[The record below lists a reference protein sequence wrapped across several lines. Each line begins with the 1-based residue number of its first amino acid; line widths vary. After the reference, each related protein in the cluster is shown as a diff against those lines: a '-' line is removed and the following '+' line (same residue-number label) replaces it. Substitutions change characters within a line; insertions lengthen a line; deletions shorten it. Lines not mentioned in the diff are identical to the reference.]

1 MATTITL
8 HQWLAFLIL
17 REKRKQEHHGDTTTN
32 FVHQK
37 KAAQLEYIQ
46 TAVSV
51 ALLLVQ
57 SLIVSTSSLSSQQI
71 TIDNFTVAID
81 DKGDAKLLLLLLNL
95 EENPDDEDLQ
105 RIIESVTQLEFTP
118 STKNDSSTHANGE
131 QQESDDDLLREVGT
145 VLHQLFCRGIKPPLI
160 TNVSSPDE
168 GDSDDDLDSE
178 QPGAEKGRT
187 KHSLRVAQKMLRKAS
202 ISSLDEH
209 VLTYGVPRN
218 LCRLII
224 DLIRC
229 EGGSEETKFRSI
241 EEVAEELIQIIS
253 KPNLFLYDSEAT
265 GSSTGQLNF
274 GSTLYGRRN
283 EATSFLRAATLVSLD
298 MMETHSKQLVLV
310 EGLSGA
316 GKSHFVASLIR
327 SSSEFGWIYIHA
339 KFDPQSQPLSVVTS
353 AFNRF
358 FMNILANRSEQ
369 EYVARV
375 VSSLQRNLS
384 SSAIVSLCDCLPS
397 IRCLFPSVLRRVVSD
412 EDLSSQNGV
421 VVEDEFASGSQM
433 SRIRLHFIFRKL
445 ISALC
450 SVERPLALFFDD
462 LQWADDRCMELLSA
476 LMERDHLQELD
487 DNDGTNCLFIGSFRS
502 NETNDNLLSHVDKFE
517 QSTLVDVTKIELGG
531 LAKVESNN
539 MISEVLRIPARLTS
553 PLNELVQRKTTGNP
567 FHIIHFMQSL
577 VKDSILNYSL
587 SDKRWVWDI
596 EAVKSTSIDKTVL
609 ELLARKL
616 SQLPGNI
623 VDGLKVLSCLGP
635 KVDDTIMKYLYT
647 SPESRNEFIAC
658 LDLAVGENILEKSG
672 DSAYSFVHDMLK
684 QSAYAVM
691 SEEEKGE
698 KHFWIGMKLIANAS
712 ADTDEFNAIIFSIVD
727 QINAANTY
735 GVTEEALHMNF
746 AELNLKAGK
755 TSIDVSDFQSALS
768 YMKAGVSLLNGWQ
781 DGEYYDM
788 SLQLYET
795 AALVSYLN
803 TDIGLMQQY
812 LEILFENA
820 KCFEDRLHGY
830 LVMIQSLLSNG
841 KHVAA
846 MKKILF
852 ILEELGESISINA
865 TPKEVYIELMSTKA
879 LLDTISP
886 ADVINGKRMADK
898 GLRWRLRFLQLL
910 NTPLYMLQP
919 HAIHVTACRTV
930 KLSVE
935 HGFCSDSAIG
945 LQIYGYGVLN
955 IQNDVEECLK
965 WNHTALSLVKS
976 LGAKQMIPRIIM
988 NVNILA
994 YWKEPLQAK
1003 IESLKENHHEL
1014 LMVGDLEVL
1023 PLNALHCCRQSLLCG
1038 RNLQTAQ
1045 KECAALL
1052 HEMHQLRQ
1060 MNALIGMISNHMSI
1074 LKLIGS
1080 NYDSEELLFHLLGN
1094 SEINSLDELLQFCKS
1109 NRLVGP
1115 TQQCYFDRLMLAF
1128 WSKKYEEAAQYAEKY
1143 SECHQTR
1150 RFPDLFQTFYQG
1162 ITAFRLVRLK
1172 DDKIREWADVGKN
1185 ALSKYQTWVNYSDW
1199 NWENK
1204 MLLLEAELHA
1214 CIGELEIAKSK
1225 FQASIDSAQKHRF
1238 VHEEGLASEL
1248 FGMFYDEN
1256 GNKEEAMQQY
1266 SHARSCY
1273 QKWGAFALAD
1283 RLNTAS

>member
-1 MATTITL
+1 
-8 HQWLAFLIL
+8 
-17 REKRKQEHHGDTTTN
+17 
-32 FVHQK
+32 
-37 KAAQLEYIQ
+37 
-46 TAVSV
+46 
-51 ALLLVQ
+51 
-57 SLIVSTSSLSSQQI
+57 
-71 TIDNFTVAID
+71 
-81 DKGDAKLLLLLLNL
+81 
-95 EENPDDEDLQ
+95 
-105 RIIESVTQLEFTP
+105 
-118 STKNDSSTHANGE
+118 
-131 QQESDDDLLREVGT
+131 
-145 VLHQLFCRGIKPPLI
+145 
-160 TNVSSPDE
+160 
-168 GDSDDDLDSE
+168 
-178 QPGAEKGRT
+178 
-187 KHSLRVAQKMLRKAS
+187 
-202 ISSLDEH
+202 
-209 VLTYGVPRN
+209 
-218 LCRLII
+218 
-224 DLIRC
+224 
-229 EGGSEETKFRSI
+229 
-241 EEVAEELIQIIS
+241 
-253 KPNLFLYDSEAT
+253 
-265 GSSTGQLNF
+265 
-274 GSTLYGRRN
+274 
-283 EATSFLRAATLVSLD
+283 

-358 FMNILANRSEQ
+358 FINILANRSEQ

-375 VSSLQRNLS
+375 IASLQTNLS
-384 SSAIVSLCDCLPS
+384 SSAIVSLCNLLPTMR
-397 IRCLFPSVLRRVVSD
+397 ILFPSVLRRVVSD
-412 EDLSSQNGV
+412 EDLSSQSGV

-476 LMERDHLQELD
+476 LMDRDHLQELD

-502 NETNDNLLSHVDKFE
+502 NETNDNLLSHFDNFE

-539 MISEVLRIPARLTS
+539 MVSEVLRLPARLTS

-616 SQLPGNI
+616 SQLPDNI

-698 KHFWIGMKLIANAS
+698 KHFWIGMHLIANAS

-841 KHVAA
+841 KHVEA

-852 ILEELGESISINA
+852 ILEGKSLLCASILAPSCTLACSYFDFLSELGESISINA

-879 LLDTISP
+879 LLDTISS

-898 GLRWRLRFLQLL
+898 GLRWRLRFMQLL

-935 HGFCSDSAIG
+935 HGFCSDSAVG
-945 LQIYGYGVLN
+945 LQIYGFGVLN

-976 LGAKQMIPRIIM
+976 LGAKQMIPRVTT

-994 YWKEPLQAK
+994 YWKEPLQAN

-1014 LMVGDLEVL
+1014 LMVGDLEIL
-1023 PLNALHCCRQSLLCG
+1023 PLNALHCCRKSLLCG
-1038 RNLQTAQ
+1038 RNLLTAQ
-1045 KECAALL
+1045 RECAALL

-1060 MNALIGMISNHMSI
+1060 MNALIGMISNHLSI

-1080 NYDSEELLFHLLGN
+1080 NYDSEEPLFRLLGN

-1128 WSKKYEEAAQYAEKY
+1128 WSQ
-1143 SECHQTR
+1143 
-1150 RFPDLFQTFYQG
+1150 
-1162 ITAFRLVRLK
+1162 
-1172 DDKIREWADVGKN
+1172 
-1185 ALSKYQTWVNYSDW
+1185 NY
-1199 NWENK
+1199 
-1204 MLLLEAELHA
+1204 
-1214 CIGELEIAKSK
+1214 
-1225 FQASIDSAQKHRF
+1225 
-1238 VHEEGLASEL
+1238 
-1248 FGMFYDEN
+1248 
-1256 GNKEEAMQQY
+1256 
-1266 SHARSCY
+1266 
-1273 QKWGAFALAD
+1273 
-1283 RLNTAS
+1283 